1 MTMACFLF
9 EAPVGTALIGFT
21 GVILGIIASYFT
33 GLWADKRRW
42 KREDS
47 TRYLA
52 DRRSTYATFFG
63 EVTKAAHLI
72 PSNTNGPALAPL
84 WAAMA
89 AVELIG
95 SSATISA
102 AQALLRHT
110 EDAVQL
116 NARQTFDSAFARKQK
131 DCMTSMQNDLESS

>member
-1 MTMACFLF
+1 MTIACFVF
-9 EAPVGTALIGFT
+9 EAPVETALIGFT
-21 GVILGIIASYFT
+21 GVIIGIIASYFT
-33 GLWADKRRW
+33 SLSADRRRW

-52 DRRSTYATFFG
+52 DRRSAYATFFG
-63 EVTKAAHLI
+63 EVSKAAHLI

-95 SSATISA
+95 SSTTISM
-102 AQALLRHT
+102 AQDLLRHT
-110 EDAVQL
+110 EGAVQL
-116 NARQTFDSAFARKQK
+116 NGSQTFDSTWAKKHK
-131 DCMTSMQNDLESS
+131 DCMTSMQNDLKSS